1 MKTYDDADRYLSTKQ
16 VAEMLG
22 LKEKSLANARYTGIG
37 INIPFIKM
45 GTSGSIRYRQ
55 ADIDAYMEANT
66 FSHTGEV
73 KVVAHENR

>member
-1 MKTYDDADRYLSTKQ
+1 MVHEYKTTKEIADQ
-16 VAEMLG
+16 LG
-22 LKEKSLANARYTGIG
+22 LSEKSLANARCTGTG

>member
-1 MKTYDDADRYLSTKQ
+1 MVHEYKTTKETADQ
-16 VAEMLG
+16 LG
-22 LKEKSLANARYTGIG
+22 LSPKSLANARCNGTGIK
-37 INIPFIKM
+37 IPFIKM

-66 FSHTGEV
+66 FSHTGKV

>member
-1 MKTYDDADRYLSTKQ
+1 MVHEYKTTKETADQ
-16 VAEMLG
+16 LG
-22 LKEKSLANARYTGIG
+22 LSEKSLANARCTGTG

-66 FSHTGEV
+66 YNHTGEV
-73 KVVAHENR
+73 KEITNGDR

>member
-1 MKTYDDADRYLSTKQ
+1 MVHEYRTTKQ
-16 VAEMLG
+16 TAEQLG
-22 LKEKSLANARYTGIG
+22 LSEKSLANARSRGTGIE
-37 INIPFIKM
+37 IPFIKM

-66 FSHTGEV
+66 FSHTGKV

>member
-1 MKTYDDADRYLSTKQ
+1 MVHEYKTTKETADQ
-16 VAEMLG
+16 LG
-22 LKEKSLANARYTGIG
+22 LSPKSLANARCNGTGIK
-37 INIPFIKM
+37 IPFIKM

-73 KVVAHENR
+73 KEVSLGNG